1 VAVSEFATELEG
13 RAHEAIASL
22 REAEA
27 AGDDYLVEVRVG
39 ELQSLSRLAADHDV
53 TLPRLV
59 GDALVRHGLPT
70 ELPLPEGEPSPT
82 GPIVLDAVEPAG
94 RDALAG

>member
-1 VAVSEFATELEG
+1 MSEFATELEG
-13 RAHEAIASL
+13 RVHETVASL

-39 ELQSLSRLAADHDV
+39 ELQSLSRLADDHDV
-53 TLPRLV
+53 TLPQQV
-59 GDALVRHGLPT
+59 GDALARHGLPT

-82 GPIVLDAVEPAG
+82 GPIVLDASEPAG
-94 RDALAG
+94 RDAVAR